1 MDRALPPTP
10 SVWMVDRK
18 KADRIRAYKGTLGQG
33 VARKRPREM
42 DAVGATAYS
51 NADILPLPPSRRTW
65 DKTTFVFFWIST
77 AINIA
82 EWSGAAASL
91 ALGLTVGQAIA
102 VNAISTIIITLALVV
117 NGHGGGKWGIP
128 FAIINRASWGIRGAW
143 FTLMN
148 RIILSCV
155 WQGVQSWYGGQM
167 VKVLIGSL
175 WPSFYRMKNHF
186 PSDIGME
193 TNDFV
198 AFIIFYVLSI
208 PIFMLKPERYRLP
221 ALLSSFAAII
231 AAFSIFIWALV
242 KQGDGG
248 PLFGN
253 PEAVYGVETL
263 RGSKLGW
270 VMMRCITS
278 GIGAWAGGI
287 LYQSDFSRYAKKSG
301 DQLWG
306 QIFAIP
312 VCLLGTNILGI
323 VATSCARGFYP
334 DEPLLWKI
342 YDLLSAVQRHGGPGA
357 RAAVFFA
364 SLAFV
369 ASQLSVTVIAC
380 GVVGGMDLAALL
392 PRYLNIRRGSFVIAI
407 IGICINP
414 WRILNTANSF
424 ISAMSSYGIFLAP
437 LTGIMVADYHIL
449 RGRRL
454 KLSHLYTPNESSD
467 YWYWH
472 GLNWR
477 APIAWVLGVWPNLPG
492 FAATVT
498 PGQVHVNTTWIHV
511 YYLSWP
517 LAFCISA
524 TVWIVLNAISPPPGM
539 GELDADDFVVPEKGT
554 VYKGDADKLALEDAA
569 EYT

>member
-1 MDRALPPTP
+1 MGDPWESPAGEAQQP
-10 SVWMVDRK
+10 SREGSKRSGSWAWMGK
-18 KADRIRAYKGTLGQG
+18 ESGMATIKAG
-33 VARKRPREM
+33 P
-42 DAVGATAYS
+42 GATAYS
-51 NADILPLPPSRRTW
+51 NVDVLPLPPDRRTW
-65 DKTTFVFFWIST
+65 GKTTFVFFWIST

-91 ALGLTVGQAIA
+91 ALGLTVGQAIL
-102 VNAISTIIITLALVV
+102 VNAISTIIITIALVV
-117 NGHGGGKWGIP
+117 NGHGGGKWHVP
-128 FAIINRASWGIRGAW
+128 FAIINRASWG
-143 FTLMN
+143 M
-148 RIILSCV
+148 
-155 WQGVQSWYGGQM
+155 YGGQM

-175 WPSFYRMKNHF
+175 WPSFYNMKNHF

-198 AFIIFYVLSI
+198 GFIIFYVLSV

-221 ALLSSFAAII
+221 AILSSFAAIV
-231 AAFSIFIWALV
+231 AAFSIFIWALA
-242 KQGDGG
+242 KQRGGG
-248 PLFGN
+248 PLFSA
-253 PEAVYGVETL
+253 PAAVTGVPRL
-263 RGSKLGW
+263 RGAQLGW

-278 GIGAWAGGI
+278 GIGGWAGGI
-287 LYQSDFSRYAKKSG
+287 LYQSDFSRYARRSG

-312 VCLLGTNILGI
+312 VCLLGSNILGI

-334 DEPLLWKI
+334 EEPLLWKI
-342 YDLLSAVQRHGGPGA
+342 YDLLAAVQRHEGPGA

-364 SLAFV
+364 ALAFV

-392 PRYLNIRRGSFVIAI
+392 PRYLNIRRGSFVVAI
-407 IGICINP
+407 VGICINP

-424 ISAMSSYGIFLAP
+424 ISAMSSYAIFLAP
-437 LTGIMVADYHIL
+437 LTGIMVADYHFL

-454 KLSHLYTPNESSD
+454 KLSHLYMPNTSSD
-467 YWYWH
+467 YWFWH
-472 GLNWR
+472 GINWR
-477 APIAWVLGVWPNLPG
+477 APIAWVLGVWPHLPG

-498 PGQVHVNTTWIHV
+498 PDKVQVNSTWINV

-524 TVWIVLNAISPPPGM
+524 SVWMALNTLWPPPGV
-539 GELDADDFVVPEKGT
+539 GEVDDESDDVSVDEKSPGFEE
-554 VYKGDADKLALEDAA
+554 GL
-569 EYT
+569 